1 VKNTRKR
8 NNNRDLLK
16 EQINKGEREK
26 DEEVD

>member
-8 NNNRDLLK
+8 NNNRDLK